1 VSFLQ
6 TTHVAGARATAYQ
19 DLDAILPSRCSP
31 LPTPPQYLVISGGP
45 RRRNETGSGRRNIAA
60 AVLRMRAVAWN
71 SRR

>member
-31 LPTPPQYLVISGGP
+31 PPPQYLVISGGP